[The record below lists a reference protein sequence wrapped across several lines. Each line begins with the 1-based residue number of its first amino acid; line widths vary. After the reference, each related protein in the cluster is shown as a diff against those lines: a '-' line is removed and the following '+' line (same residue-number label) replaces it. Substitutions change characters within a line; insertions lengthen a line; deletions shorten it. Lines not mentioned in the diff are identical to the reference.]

1 MNSGERKLAPEA
13 ARSLGSRDRL
23 ILDAAVRY
31 RMLTNDSIQQRF
43 FTHATPNAVVK
54 VTSRL
59 VRSRWLAAHPLYQ
72 RRRYFTPGDRLVR
85 QRGLPKS
92 RVQPLGPQTLAAHYA
107 VLRYCGARDGTKETP
122 VIELATADELREA
135 LPWVPMPFHSRHH
148 VIHHNSGGMHWR
160 LVRTDMGG
168 RADHV
173 VRKVARDIGR
183 LHQHSEFVSLLGAGR
198 FQQVL
203 LTPSVVKKQLL
214 QRSLADRPW
223 PRGLRFQIGV
233 IPELFQLLGT
243 Y

>member
-1 MNSGERKLAPEA
+1 MKSGERKVAHEA

-23 ILDAAVRY
+23 ILDAVVRY
-31 RMLTNDSIQQRF
+31 RMLTNESIHQRF
-43 FTHATPNAVVK
+43 FTHTTPNAVVK

-59 VRSRWLAAHPLYQ
+59 VRSRWLSSHPLYQ
-72 RRRYFTPGDRLVR
+72 RRQYFTPGDRLVR

-107 VLRYCGARDGTKETP
+107 VLRYCGVRAGTKDAL
-122 VIELATADELREA
+122 VDELATTGELREA
-135 LPWVPMPFHSRHH
+135 LPWLPESFHSRHH
-148 VIHHNSGGMHWR
+148 VIHCDSQGLRWR
-160 LVRTDMGG
+160 LVRTDLGG

-173 VRKVARDIGR
+173 VRKISRDIER
-183 LHQHSEFVSLLGAGR
+183 LHQQPEFVSLLSAGR
-198 FQQVL
+198 FQQVV
-203 LTPSVVKKQLL
+203 LTPSAVKKQLL